1 MIPAETYKTGIAFW
15 RAIQDR
21 SKALAKAEG
30 RNHEAIQKQFVRE
43 RLLARV
49 FQGDAAHYWVLKGG
63 NAVLARV
70 SDARATQDVDLLNRL
85 GDLEDAYNEL
95 VRLSRTDLSDHFR
108 FEPVKRV
115 SAGQGMDQPTVEGQR
130 VLFDAYCGSKK
141 VHQIKVDLVVGSVM
155 TAVPEEISNPVL
167 QIEGLE
173 PVKFRL
179 YPVVDHAADKLCATQ
194 ARYGFM
200 GGRSTRVRDLVDLV
214 IFARTQDIDGT
225 ALTNAIASEW
235 SLRHLEGTP
244 VFDPPPE
251 WDVPYAAQ
259 ARAVGACGTF
269 TDFESARELATRL
282 LAPAC
287 AGEAEGW
294 YWDHDNLRWMDPIL
308 AQ

>member
-1 MIPAETYKTGIAFW
+1 MILAEKYKTGTAFW
-15 RAIQDR
+15 RAIQER
-21 SKALAKAEG
+21 SKTLAKAEG
-30 RNHEAIQKQFVRE
+30 RSNEAIQKQFVRE

-49 FQGDAAHYWVLKGG
+49 FQGDMVHWVLKGG

-85 GDLEDAYNEL
+85 GDLDDAYNEL
-95 VRLSRTDLSDHFR
+95 VGLARIDVSDHFR
-108 FEPVKRV
+108 FEPVRRIP
-115 SAGQGMDQPTVEGQR
+115 AGQGTDQPAVEGER

-155 TAVPEEISNPVL
+155 TAVPDELSNPVL

-173 PVKFRL
+173 PVRLRL

-194 ARYGFM
+194 ARYGSL

-235 SLRHLEGTP
+235 SLRQLEGKP
-244 VFDPPPE
+244 SFDPPQE
-251 WDVPYAAQ
+251 WAVPYAAE
-259 ARAVGACGTF
+259 ARKVGACGTF
-269 TDFESARELATRL
+269 TDFESAKELAILL

-287 AGEAEGW
+287 AGEAEDRR
-294 YWDHDNLRWMDPIL
+294 WDHAIL
-308 AQ
+308 NWIEPKSS

>member
-1 MIPAETYKTGIAFW
+1 MNPAVTYKTGVAFW
-15 RAIQDR
+15 RAIQER
-21 SKALAKAEG
+21 SKTLAKAEG
-30 RNHEAIQKQFVRE
+30 RNNEAIQKQFVRE

-49 FQGDAAHYWVLKGG
+49 FREGATHWVLKGG

-85 GDLEDAYNEL
+85 GDLDDAYQEL
-95 VRLSRTDLSDHFR
+95 VKIARFDLSDHFR

-115 SAGQGMDQPTVEGQR
+115 SAGQGTGQPAVEGER
-130 VLFDAYCGSKK
+130 VVFDAYCGSKK
-141 VHQIKVDLVVGSVM
+141 VHQIKVDLVVGSFM

-194 ARYGFM
+194 ARYGSM

-214 IFARTQDIDGT
+214 IFARTQNIDGM
-225 ALTNAIASEW
+225 ALARAIASEW
-235 SLRHLEGTP
+235 SLRHLEGSP
-244 VFDPPPE
+244 VFDPPQE
-251 WDVPYAAQ
+251 WAVPYAAE
-259 ARAVGACGTF
+259 ARTVGACGPF
-269 TDFESARELATRL
+269 TDFDSAKELASLL

-287 AGEAEGW
+287 AGAVEGQC
-294 YWDHDNLRWMDPIL
+294 WDHATLSWMGPTPSP
-308 AQ
+308 

>member
-49 FQGDAAHYWVLKGG
+49 FQGDAAHWVLKGG

-85 GDLEDAYNEL
+85 GDLDDAYNEL
-95 VRLSRTDLSDHFR
+95 VRLIRTDLSDHFR

-115 SAGQGMDQPTVEGQR
+115 SAGQGTDQPTVEGER

-141 VHQIKVDLVVGSVM
+141 VHQLKVDLVVGSVM
-155 TAVPEEISNPVL
+155 TAAPEEISNPVL
-167 QIEGLE
+167 QIEGLD
-173 PVKFRL
+173 PVKLRL

-194 ARYGFM
+194 ARYGSM

-235 SLRHLEGTP
+235 SLRHLEGAP

-251 WDVPYAAQ
+251 WAVPYAAE
-259 ARAVGACGTF
+259 ARAVGACGPF

-287 AGEAEGW
+287 ARGINNRC
-294 YWDHDNLRWMDPIL
+294 WDHVTLSWVDHRPTP
-308 AQ
+308 

>member
-21 SKALAKAEG
+21 SKTLAKAEG

-49 FQGDAAHYWVLKGG
+49 FQGESSHWVLKGG

-85 GDLEDAYNEL
+85 GNLDDAYNEL
-95 VRLSRTDLSDHFR
+95 VRLSSVDLSDHFR

-115 SAGQGMDQPTVEGQR
+115 SAGQGTDQPTVEGQR

-141 VHQIKVDLVVGSVM
+141 VHQVKVDLVVGSVM

-173 PVKFRL
+173 SVKLRL

-194 ARYGFM
+194 ARYGSM

-235 SLRHLEGTP
+235 SLRHLEGAP
-244 VFDPPPE
+244 VFDPPQE
-251 WDVPYAAQ
+251 WALPYAAA

-269 TDFESARELATRL
+269 TDFASARELATRL
-282 LAPAC
+282 LGPAC
-287 AGEAEGW
+287 AGEVEGR
-294 YWDHDNLRWMDPIL
+294 YWDQATLRWMAL
-308 AQ
+308 MSSH